1 MIGKPPD
8 TVDDRALVVPL
19 RRKQAGEA
27 VERFRADRLA
37 EFLPLRRK
45 AARWAADNLMR
56 LRDMDP
62 DVPEALNDRAQDNAR
77 AICAISDVAG
87 GIWPG
92 LVRTAFVGLAGQA
105 DDEPQSAGVLL
116 LRDVNE
122 IFETRGIAQIGSAEL
137 CTVLCALEESPWGE
151 WRRGSPIT
159 SRGIAK
165 LLKPFG
171 VKPRQDRAG
180 SKYWQ
185 ADLAD
190 PLARYLSETSDLSA
204 ASATSATVKI
214 NNIKALVDV
223 GTCGGILGSAESKY
237 RKSLSATA
245 LEGEL

>member
-159 SRGIAK
+159 SREAAETLWSEAETGPGGKQI
-165 LLKPFG
+165 L
-171 VKPRQDRAG
+171 AG
-180 SKYWQ
+180 GPCRPPCKVS
-185 ADLAD
+185 L
-190 PLARYLSETSDLSA
+190 R
-204 ASATSATVKI
+204 
-214 NNIKALVDV
+214 DV
-223 GTCGGILGSAESKY
+223 GFKC
-237 RKSLSATA
+237 RKRHKCH
-245 LEGEL
+245 GKNQ